1 MVKVAKLF
9 DLSQPDAEAV
19 RSPMGGGWII
29 PLTPDGSRVLSDYFE
44 AEPRDLAPLGGRL
57 GYIVE
62 PSDSGDLAAYLY
74 ENNCAW
80 VVK

>member
-1 MVKVAKLF
+1 MVKVAKIF

-19 RSPMGGGWII
+19 PSQMGGGWII
-29 PLTPDGSRVLSDYFE
+29 PLTPDGARTLSDYFD
-44 AEPRDLAPLGGRL
+44 AEPSDIAPLGGRL

-62 PSDSGDLAAYLY
+62 PSDSGDLAEYLY
-74 ENNCAW
+74 AHSCAW